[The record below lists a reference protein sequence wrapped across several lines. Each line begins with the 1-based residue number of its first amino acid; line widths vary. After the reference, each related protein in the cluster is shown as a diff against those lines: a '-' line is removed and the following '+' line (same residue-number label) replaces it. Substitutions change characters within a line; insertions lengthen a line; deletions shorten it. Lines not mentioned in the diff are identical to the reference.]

1 MGRTF
6 DEPTNEPRPWPHRVQ
21 AAAAPGAKA
30 PRNGAKSPM
39 KNGGFYGR
47 KNGAFYSI
55 ENGGLHRWNQPI
67 VASTIEGLQ
76 CTSLATKTLPA
87 SMRHS
92 RKVSERTLK
101 KLPNARAWLCPRKRQ
116 HIPSIHGWTIN
127 FLSLKTPKK
136 KERQPTSVQS
146 PLKLSSNE
154 SSSHVS
160 PFPDFQIFIVQWPSF
175 SRGTQPFHLVGCHSS
190 HAAGASDARQG
201 HGLNKPCSLILGWRV
216 TPIVN

>member
-1 MGRTF
+1 MK
-6 DEPTNEPRPWPHRVQ
+6 PTNCCIHNRRV
-21 AAAAPGAKA
+21 AMHIPC
-30 PRNGAKSPM
+30 N
-39 KNGGFYGR
+39 KNSASINASLPESQR
-47 KNGAFYSI
+47 KNTKKTSKC
-55 ENGGLHRWNQPI
+55 Q
-67 VASTIEGLQ
+67 
-76 CTSLATKTLPA
+76 SLAVPKKTTTYPVHPWVNHQLFVAQNP
-87 SMRHS
+87 
-92 RKVSERTLK
+92 
-101 KLPNARAWLCPRKRQ
+101 Q
-116 HIPSIHGWTIN
+116 
-127 FLSLKTPKK
+127 K